1 MEDRSKKLLIMV
13 VAVLIVITVA
23 SAILAL
29 LMGQTIQDGFIF
41 LILIVGGIAYF
52 CYGQHQ
58 KAENMAN
65 LRANQID
72 QLVKRAAYQALSTG
86 AWGAQLQI
94 VSTLQQMRYYSAY
107 IPQTKCLNIKIE
119 MATKNRAPLLQTQ
132 QAILQQAIN
141 ADLQQVLGQ
150 PGQMVT
156 SFTVYPIYTA
166 NTYEIADVEVQL

>member
-41 LILIVGGIAYF
+41 LILIVGSIAYF

-86 AWGAQLQI
+86 AWGTQLQNI
-94 VSTLQQMRYYSAY
+94 NTLQQMRYCSTY

-119 MATKNRAPLLQTQ
+119 MATKNRAPLSQTQ
-132 QAILQQAIN
+132 QAVLQQVIN
-141 ADLQQVLGQ
+141 ANLQQVLGQ
-150 PGQMVT
+150 PGQIVT

>member
-1 MEDRSKKLLIMV
+1 MNLLLKKFLVIVAALLI
-13 VAVLIVITVA
+13 AIPVA

-29 LMGQTIQDGFIF
+29 LLGMTIQEGFIF
-41 LILIVGGIAYF
+41 LILIVGGIVYF

-58 KAENMAN
+58 KAKNMAN

-86 AWGAQLQI
+86 AWGTQLQT

-107 IPQTKCLNIKIE
+107 IPQIKRLNIKIE
-119 MATKNRAPLLQTQ
+119 MATKSRAPLPQTQ
-132 QAILQQAIN
+132 QAVLQQAIY

-156 SFTVYPIYTA
+156 SFIVYPIYTT

>member
-52 CYGQHQ
+52 CYGQRQ

-86 AWGAQLQI
+86 AWGTQLQI

-119 MATKNRAPLLQTQ
+119 MATKNRAPLSQTQ
-132 QAILQQAIN
+132 QAVLQQVIN
-141 ADLQQVLGQ
+141 ANLQQVLGQ
-150 PGQMVT
+150 PGQIVT

>member
-1 MEDRSKKLLIMV
+1 MNLLLKKFLVIVAALLI
-13 VAVLIVITVA
+13 AIPVA

-29 LMGQTIQDGFIF
+29 LLGMTIQEGFIF
-41 LILIVGGIAYF
+41 LILIVGSIAYF